1 MYIRQTRPDRSIH
14 LAASSCTTTKCCGRS
29 RGGQASEGILEALG
43 GLYMHDSANELLR
56 IPLPRTPLN
65 KGKKSGDRR
74 VRSSIRERGRCTCA
88 SHSRAD
94 VFVLE
99 GYRARSSEL

>member
-1 MYIRQTRPDRSIH
+1 MAGAFFLLHLHAPPLDVVVAHAAARP
-14 LAASSCTTTKCCGRS
+14 
-29 RGGQASEGILEALG
+29 SEGILEALG
-43 GLYMHDSANELLR
+43 GLYMHDSANELRR

-99 GYRARSSEL
+99 GFRARSSELRSAA